1 MSVSKSLVTH
11 PSPSTLTLTYNQIT
25 VFGIWEGWVRSCIDT
40 DIDYYYLIS
49 FFFFYDDDCAYCGGH
64 VSGPTRAIHQT

>member
-49 FFFFYDDDCAYCGGH
+49 FFFFTMMTMLIVADM
-64 VSGPTRAIHQT
+64 